1 MHIAII
7 GASGFIGSGLL
18 KEALSRGHQVK
29 ALVGRPERLAPHPQM
44 SAVKADVMDTPK
56 LSAELAGQEAVLS
69 AFSGHAQEDVY
80 GYYMKGIRSIIA
92 ATKSAGVPRILVVG
106 GAGSLEVASGVQ
118 LLDTPEFP
126 DQWKGTAEG
135 AREAL
140 ALLRKDPAMDW
151 TMLSPAAFISP
162 GERTGTFRL
171 GGDRLLSD
179 ANGKSAI
186 SVEDFAVAMI
196 DELETPKHR
205 RARFTVAY

>member
-44 SAVKADVMDTPK
+44 SAVKADVMDTSK
-56 LSAELAGQEAVLS
+56 LTAELAGQEAVLS

-80 GYYMKGIRSIIA
+80 GYYMRGIRSIIA
-92 ATKSAGVPRILVVG
+92 ATKAAQVPRFLVIG
-106 GAGSLEVASGVQ
+106 GAGSLEVAPGVQ

-126 DQWKGTAEG
+126 AQWKGTAQG

-140 ALLRKDPAMDW
+140 ALLRQESSLDW
-151 TMLSPAAFISP
+151 TMLCPAAVISP
-162 GERTGTFRL
+162 GQRTGKFRL
-171 GGDRLLSD
+171 GGDQLLSD
-179 ANGKSAI
+179 AAGKSAI

>member
-29 ALVGRPERLAPHPQM
+29 ALVGRPERLAPQPQL
-44 SAVKADVMDTPK
+44 SAVKADALDAQQLTR
-56 LSAELAGQEAVLS
+56 ELAGLEAVLS

-80 GYYMKGIRSIIA
+80 GYYMRGIRSIIA
-92 ATKSAGVPRILVVG
+92 ATKAAHIPRFLVVG
-106 GAGSLEVASGVQ
+106 GAGSLEVAPGVQ
-118 LLDTPEFP
+118 LMDTPEFP
-126 DQWKGTAEG
+126 AQWKGTAQG

-140 ALLRKDPAMDW
+140 ALLRQDPSLDW

-162 GERTGTFRL
+162 GQRTGTFRL
-171 GGDRLLSD
+171 GGDQLLSD
-179 ANGKSAI
+179 AAGKSAI

-196 DELETPKHR
+196 DELETPRHH